1 MNASCKTLQPHGHS
15 SNRVTITLMQ
25 GLPEVGPRIP
35 AIALAD
41 REQSLADLTQWLSA
55 ADRGGAIVLVSGEAG
70 IGRTSLL
77 REFCRRHPERRRLW
91 GDCDSLFTPRPLAP
105 LHDIARQGPGPLSRA
120 LAAGAD
126 REVVFNA
133 VLDELERGAPP
144 LVVFDDLQ
152 WADVGTLDLLKF
164 LGRRIHRTRALLVVS
179 YRDDE
184 LDARHPLRSVIG
196 DLPRSCTRRMNLATL
211 SAATVADLARRAGRS
226 PADVHAATGGNPF
239 LVTEVLGAPPDSV
252 PVGVRDA
259 VLARAARLDSAGREI
274 AELVA
279 VLPGK
284 TERSLLMG
292 TLQPEET
299 TIDRALAIGMIR
311 DAEGALSFRHEL
323 ARRALEES
331 LSPAR
336 KRSVHEQL
344 LARLTSEERARFNEK
359 LSVEYQ
365 RTGDQQRAIEA
376 RQVALNIWRASGA
389 RVREGDTL
397 RVISELVWHTDQ
409 PALAAQYAAEA
420 VTLLESLAAGP
431 ELAIASANLI
441 QLELLNSGRA
451 ERDALER
458 SLQVALA
465 SGFCEQAARAWA
477 GLISSA
483 MTLRLYGDAR
493 RYLTEA
499 LMYCHEHGL
508 ERWRLNMLA
517 ASARWKFEQ
526 GEWTACREDAEAVVQ
541 SRRATRDARRTALV
555 VLAHLRIRQGDD
567 EGPATLL
574 ADAEALDACAELVD
588 GARVEAA
595 WLTEGVRP
603 VSQPKWIETGVNW
616 RATASAWKEMG
627 CPYEHAL
634 LLGLNGSEP
643 EKRAGL
649 ALLERLGAAP
659 ATQLIRR
666 KLRAAG
672 VKRVPR
678 GPQTWTQSHPQGL
691 TRRQAEVLRLLV
703 EGLRN
708 AEIASR
714 MFISRKTVDHHVSA
728 ILMKLGVSTRAE
740 AIACQRRN
748 AEAG

>member
-1 MNASCKTLQPHGHS
+1 MNALCKALPPHGQATK
-15 SNRVTITLMQ
+15 RVTVTLMQ
-25 GLPEVGPRIP
+25 GLQDAGPRIP
-35 AIALAD
+35 AIALAE
-41 REQSLADLTQWLSA
+41 REQSLADLAQWLSA
-55 ADRGGAIVLVSGEAG
+55 ADRGGGIALVSGEAG

-77 REFCRRHPERRRLW
+77 RELWRRHPERRRLW
-91 GDCDSLFTPRPLAP
+91 GDCDPLFTPRPLAP
-105 LHDIARQGPGPLSRA
+105 LHDIARQGQGPLSRA
-120 LAAGAD
+120 FAVGAD
-126 REVVFNA
+126 RDVIFNA
-133 VLDELERGAPP
+133 ALDELERSAPA

-152 WADVGTLDLLKF
+152 WADEATLDLLKF
-164 LGRRIHRTRALLVVS
+164 LGRRIHRTRSLLVVS

-184 LDARHPLRSVIG
+184 LDARHPLRSVMG
-196 DLPRSCTRRMNLATL
+196 DLPRSCTRRLTLAPL
-211 SAATVADLARRAGRS
+211 SAATVAELARRAGRS
-226 PADVHAATGGNPF
+226 PSDVYTATGGNPF
-239 LVTEVLGAPPDSV
+239 LVTEMLGAPADSV

-259 VLARAARLDSAGREI
+259 VLARAARLDPAAREL

-279 VLPGK
+279 ILPGK

-292 TLQPEET
+292 ALKPEET
-299 TIDRALAIGMIR
+299 SIDRALAIGMVR
-311 DAEGALSFRHEL
+311 DADGALSFRHEL

-331 LSPAR
+331 LSPSR

-359 LSVEYQ
+359 LSFEYQ

-376 RQVALNIWRASGA
+376 RRLALDIWRASGA

-397 RVISELVWHTDQ
+397 RVLSELVWHTGQ
-409 PALAAQYAAEA
+409 HALAAQHAAEA
-420 VTLLESLAAGP
+420 VTILEALPPGP
-431 ELAIASANLI
+431 ELAIASANLV
-441 QLELLNSGRA
+441 QLELLGCGKADRG
-451 ERDALER
+451 DLER
-458 SLQVALA
+458 SLQGALA
-465 SGFCEQAARAWA
+465 SGFCEQAARAFA
-477 GLISSA
+477 SLIAIA
-483 MTLRLYGDAR
+483 MTSRSYIVARLH
-493 RYLTEA
+493 LTEA

-526 GEWTACREDAEAVVQ
+526 GEWAACRDDAEAVVQ

-555 VLAHLRIRQGDD
+555 VLAHLRIRRGSED
-567 EGPATLL
+567 GPATLL
-574 ADAEALDACAELVD
+574 AEAQALDACAGSVNA
-588 GARVEAA
+588 ARTEAA
-595 WLTEGVRP
+595 WLAEGALAVA
-603 VSQPKWIETGVNW
+603 QPDWIETGVHW
-616 RATASAWKEMG
+616 RASASAWKEMG

-634 LLGLNGSEP
+634 LLGLNGGES

-649 ALLERLGAAP
+649 AILERLGAAP
-659 ATQLIRR
+659 ATQLVRL

-691 TRRQAEVLRLLV
+691 TRRQAEALRLLV

-708 AEIASR
+708 SEIASR

-740 AIACQRRN
+740 AIARVRRSSG
-748 AEAG
+748 AC